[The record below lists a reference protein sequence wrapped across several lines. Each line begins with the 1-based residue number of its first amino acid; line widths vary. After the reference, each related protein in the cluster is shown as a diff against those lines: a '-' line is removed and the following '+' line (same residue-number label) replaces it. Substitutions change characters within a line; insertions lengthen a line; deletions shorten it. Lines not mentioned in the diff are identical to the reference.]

1 MNLIGTYN
9 ATRSTEFIS
18 RVTAA
23 IVLCSQDVLN
33 DPSRVNTNS
42 WNAAKEVMRVPEHH
56 AWISQIIWKVAANPA
71 VANTVD
77 ESGDVKATDQDIFH
91 VVSEAWVEM
100 FPDEVA

>member
-9 ATRSTEFIS
+9 ATRSPEFIS
-18 RVTAA
+18 RVMAA

-33 DPSRVNTNS
+33 DPSRVDTNS
-42 WNAAKEVMRVPEHH
+42 WNAAKEVMRIPDRH
-56 AWISQIIWKVAANPA
+56 AWLNQIVWKVAANPA

-77 ESGDVKATDQDIFH
+77 ESGDVKATDQDIFY
-91 VVSEAWVEM
+91 VVSGAWSEM